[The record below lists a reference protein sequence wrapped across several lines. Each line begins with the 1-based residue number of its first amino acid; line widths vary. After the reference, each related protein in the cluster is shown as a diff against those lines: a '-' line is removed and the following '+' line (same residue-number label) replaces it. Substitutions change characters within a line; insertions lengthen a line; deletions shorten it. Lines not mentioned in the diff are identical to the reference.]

1 MRLIQYAVRSY
12 IKPRPEQYLVQFA
25 PTEVVTR
32 IQDGGPEIGQVAT
45 RHAAVK
51 PWRHVAWRGVQPSSC
66 FAFALDAP
74 RPSCR
79 VAAAKLP
86 ARNATSH
93 PGTRIGAGAPTS
105 WQNAGI
111 QSRAGAGSS
120 STMLYAPSPR
130 SSAATAAPA
139 ASSTWTNEKTPLP
152 LPTIGSIRRRAW
164 RAKSPLRSK
173 YVPRP

>member
-25 PTEVVTR
+25 PTEVVTH
-32 IQDGGPEIGQVAT
+32 IQNRGSKIVEVAPP
-45 RHAAVK
+45 HAAVK
-51 PWRHVAWRGVQPSSC
+51 PSRHVEWRGVQPSSC

-120 STMLYAPSPR
+120 STMLYPPSPP
-130 SSAATAAPA
+130 SSAATAAPPP
-139 ASSTWTNEKTPLP
+139 SSTSPNHNPPPPPPPTPP
-152 LPTIGSIRRRAW
+152 PPPPP
-164 RAKSPLRSK
+164 SPAT
-173 YVPRP
+173 